1 MVSTMPKLILILLL
15 AIISTSTIAEWINVS
30 ADENGFSIYADP
42 TTVQKMGN
50 RVKIWV
56 LFDYRKA
63 TFDAG
68 DKVMS
73 IRRHEEYNCTESQS
87 RLLYI
92 SKHSGR
98 FAEGKVVYLNDI
110 PFNKWA
116 SVVPGSRL
124 EDLLRYACR

>member
-1 MVSTMPKLILILLL
+1 MSKFILMLLL
-15 AIISTSTIAEWINVS
+15 AIISTSTIADWTNVS
-30 ADENGFSIYADP
+30 TDENGFSIYADP
-42 TTVQKMGN
+42 TTIKKMGN
-50 RVKIWV
+50 RIKMWV

-63 TFDAG
+63 KYDTG

-73 IRRHEEYNCTESQS
+73 IMRHEEYNCKDSQS

-110 PFNKWA
+110 PFNKWV
-116 SVVPGSRL
+116 SVVPGSRF
-124 EDLLRYACR
+124 EDLFRYACR